1 VENDLGQML
10 LVSFRFK
17 LSYFFSQIE
26 KLFVSLLDIHLIL
39 GIIPATILLL
49 VVVYYSFRVL
59 LWIIPLFTIQE
70 FIEGSWVNGSL
81 SIMIWLLILGLV
93 LFDNSKEQKNSDS
106 SEIKNNEV
114 NEGTQTGVSSGE

>member
-1 VENDLGQML
+1 
-10 LVSFRFK
+10 
-17 LSYFFSQIE
+17 
-26 KLFVSLLDIHLIL
+26 LFVSLLDIHLIL
-39 GIIPATILLL
+39 GIVPAIILLS
-49 VVVYYSFRVL
+49 VVIYYSFRIL

-106 SEIKNNEV
+106 FEIKNNEV